1 MPDRPDVLAKATGVV
16 SNTLGAL
23 ANVLIVLVFGIYLAA
38 DPEVYLGGLARLFP
52 KGRRARVREVLLAV
66 GSTLRWWLIG
76 KFLSMVV
83 IGVLTAIGL
92 WLLGVP
98 MAVTLALIAALLTF
112 IPNIGPIL
120 AVVPAAL
127 LALLQSPMQ
136 VVYVCL
142 LYFGIQT
149 FESYLLTPLVQRRT
163 VSLPPGL
170 TIFAQ
175 VLAAVLLGGLALA
188 LATPMAA
195 ALVVLVRMLY
205 LEDVLGDRETA
216 GS

>member
-1 MPDRPDVLAKATGVV
+1 M
-16 SNTLGAL
+16 
-23 ANVLIVLVFGIYLAA
+23 I
-38 DPEVYLGGLARLFP
+38 
-52 KGRRARVREVLLAV
+52 
-66 GSTLRWWLIG
+66 
-76 KFLSMVV
+76 V

-163 VSLPPGL
+163 VSLPPAL

-175 VLAAVLLGGLALA
+175 VLAAVLLGGLALS

-205 LEDVLGDRETA
+205 LEDVLGDREPA